1 MKHRSDKLWTRA
13 RGTVQITTD
22 KGGNRMSA
30 NGFRA
35 AGFSWRL
42 YCGRQV
48 LEQSLKDAVIRAG
61 ARRAFVICSPSITR
75 RTDSVRRI
83 AAALGDLHAGVFD
96 AVENDATYAS
106 VKAAKE
112 AAVAAGADLL
122 IAVGGGSVI
131 MAARGVAI
139 FMAEPDDPFRIMTQY
154 PEGRPAYS
162 PRLAAPKPPIIN
174 VPTTPNS
181 AMNRAGTALK
191 NPDLDHR
198 MEYFDPKTRP
208 HSIFLDEEALLATP
222 PHLIRSTAATVF
234 AGSVAAKSQLD
245 SNPLVEGD
253 DDQAFR
259 LSWRACT
266 RLPDEPTNPSLLI
279 DLAVAA
285 FLRNRAEDDGMSRL
299 LRGRTFSGS
308 YAVSTALHIRYPR
321 IGQGESTSVIHSTR
335 IRLSETVDAPSAQR
349 VAEALEVWRPGM
361 DGREAALAVADRLDA
376 VYERL
381 GMPTRVRQLDIPRED
396 FPKIAADTVKNFNAN
411 AGARSPEAQIA
422 DALQLLEAAY

>member
-1 MKHRSDKLWTRA
+1 
-13 RGTVQITTD
+13 
-22 KGGNRMSA
+22 MSA

-35 AGFSWRL
+35 AGFPWRL
-42 YCGRQV
+42 YCGHQV
-48 LEQSLKDAVIRAG
+48 LEQGLKEAVGRAG
-61 ARRAFVICSPSITR
+61 AKRAFVICSPSITR
-75 RTDSVRRI
+75 KTDTVARI

-96 AVENDATYAS
+96 AVENDATYSS
-106 VKAAKE
+106 VRAATN

-139 FMAEPDDPFRIMTQY
+139 FMAEAADPFQLMTQY
-154 PEGRPAYS
+154 PEGRAAYS
-162 PRLAAPKPPIIN
+162 PRLMAAKPPIIN

-198 MEYFDPKTRP
+198 MEYFDPKTRA
-208 HSIFLDEEALLATP
+208 HSIFLDEQALLATP

-234 AGSVAAKSQLD
+234 ASAVAAKAQLD

-259 LSWRACT
+259 LAYRACR
-266 RLPDEPTNPSLLI
+266 RLPDEPNNPALLI
-279 DLAVAA
+279 DVGVAA

-299 LRGRTFSGS
+299 LRGRTFSGN
-308 YAVSTALHIRYPR
+308 YAISTALHIRYPR
-321 IGQGESTSVIHSTR
+321 IGQGESTSAIHSAR
-335 IRLSETVDAPSAQR
+335 IRTSDAIDAPAAEK
-349 VAEALEVWRPGM
+349 VARALEAWRDGM
-361 DGREAALAVADRLDA
+361 DGRAAALAVADRLDA
-376 VYERL
+376 LYTGL

-396 FPKIAADTVKNFNAN
+396 FSKIAADTVKNFNAN
-411 AGARSPEAQIA
+411 AGARSPDAQVA
-422 DALQLLEAAY
+422 DALRLLEAAY